1 MLKRFLAVLL
11 VFSWIILSGYD
22 VVEDL
27 DLPDQTE
34 VQNSIDDPIVGASS
48 GVLARNIIES
58 ADYAPIH
65 CQNLLEQFGFL
76 KTTCVPHHSQKTS
89 KLYKVHRVFLI

>member
-1 MLKRFLAVLL
+1 MLKRFVALLL

-34 VQNSIDDPIVGASS
+34 FQSSIDDPIVGAST
-48 GVLARNIIES
+48 GILARNIIES
-58 ADYAPIH
+58 ADYTPSR
-65 CQNLLEQFGFL
+65 CPNLLEQFGVL
-76 KTTCVPHHSQKTS
+76 KTTYVPHHSQKTS